1 MPSRIGLLS
10 IVGFFGLLAAAD
22 AQPSPSST
30 AGTPFDGTYRLVSS
44 TKVDATYV
52 ARNGQSGPCPDRV
65 AGPLTVEN
73 GQAQYTTETGY
84 RLAGTVG
91 PQGQLAM
98 SLLAPT
104 NSSNAGSHPID
115 IIVNGS
121 IDRAGTARVRESSHS
136 CSYDFTWQK

>member
-1 MPSRIGLLS
+1 MRRPIGLLW
-10 IVGFFGLLAAAD
+10 IVGFFGLVAAAN
-22 AQPSPSST
+22 AQGPST

-44 TKVDATYV
+44 AKVDATYV
-52 ARNGQSGPCPDRV
+52 ARNGQTGPCPDRL
-65 AGPLTVEN
+65 AGPLTVVN
-73 GQAQYTTETGY
+73 GQASYTTETGY

-91 PQGQLAM
+91 PQGQLAL

-115 IIVNGS
+115 IIVNGN